1 MGKRKLTT
9 NEDEVLQ
16 KALRVR
22 GASERAVQE
31 LWNLFHPNEKHLTRG
46 CFLGKVNQEIQ
57 QWIDLMVAHP
67 FNNKDGSE
75 IWLPL
80 VSLRPCLEKLCKEI
94 PAFQNVLRR
103 ALSQNNALTP
113 VWYLDEAT
121 AGNVLSVDKNRKACL
136 VYMSWLECFHHL
148 KNALCWIPMAVVQT
162 HCLQELEGGSS
173 ALVVKLLQNEN
184 TDAHARGFA
193 LPGGLFFKQRTES
206 FFISDLDASRMV
218 YSLKGSAGTRP
229 CILCKNIVSKGSGI
243 NDIDPWFKEISAS
256 DGFVFASD
264 AEIFKSADSLTQAT
278 PRTKSDL
285 EMMERC
291 TGIRYLPGTLMF
303 DPLQR
308 GKMPPNNMLTDPM
321 HTYFT
326 NGVAS
331 WEVALF
337 VAKILEHTD
346 CSLQDIQT
354 AAVSHNWRSLK
365 SSAKTTGYIRALFND
380 RMFGEGLYKGQAHQ
394 TKSILPLLRYYSE
407 TLVEPTGL
415 VPDEAIVSFKCLC
428 DVVCFL
434 LKLQHRFTRI
444 TAADAQQLQSLQK
457 AHQDAF
463 ALAYKDFKP
472 KHHHRFHL
480 SSQMLKIGV
489 LLSCEP
495 HESKHQLYK
504 SGVADKQRG
513 NVKNHAAFSNA
524 VLARLLQSH
533 YHSLTKNGLPFWE
546 LLPPIASASLDDKIY
561 FGMPSVQTSKS
572 SSMAFSPAAVCP
584 LVPSNS
590 I

>member
-1 MGKRKLTT
+1 
-9 NEDEVLQ
+9 
-16 KALRVR
+16 
-22 GASERAVQE
+22 
-31 LWNLFHPNEKHLTRG
+31 
-46 CFLGKVNQEIQ
+46 
-57 QWIDLMVAHP
+57 
-67 FNNKDGSE
+67 
-75 IWLPL
+75 
-80 VSLRPCLEKLCKEI
+80 
-94 PAFQNVLRR
+94 
-103 ALSQNNALTP
+103 
-113 VWYLDEAT
+113 
-121 AGNVLSVDKNRKACL
+121 
-136 VYMSWLECFHHL
+136 
-148 KNALCWIPMAVVQT
+148 MAVVQT
-162 HCLQELEGGSS
+162 HGLQELEGGSS

-303 DPLQR
+303 DPLQG

-415 VPDEAIVSFKCLC
+415 VPDKAIVSFKCLC

-480 SSQMLKIGV
+480 SSQMLKSGV